1 MANNERLFS
10 QKEIARIAI
19 DQCKGYDEP
28 YSKIWNDAIHAVL
41 FAIKREADNGTE

>member
-1 MANNERLFS
+1 MENNQKLFS
-10 QKEIARIAI
+10 QKEITKIAI

-41 FAIKREADNGTE
+41 MAIKREADNGT

>member
-1 MANNERLFS
+1 MENNDKLFS
-10 QKEIARIAI
+10 VKEIKMIAI

-41 FAIKREADNGTE
+41 GAIKREADNAT

>member
-1 MANNERLFS
+1 MENNQKLFS

-19 DQCKGYDEP
+19 DQCKCYDEP

-41 FAIKREADNGTE
+41 MAVKREADNDSK